1 MRKKKQIV
9 EYRQIEYLMK
19 IIEKFL
25 KKGVEN
31 EYTISK

>member
-19 IIEKFL
+19 IIEKIL